1 MPPRSHEHTP
11 IDATGNNLAGLLGQ
25 LGCFDGAG
33 VLYRE
38 ALAGR
43 TLALGAAHAH
53 TRGTAANLEGLLRAK
68 AAAAH
73 HA

>member
-1 MPPRSHEHTP
+1 MHTSAHP
-11 IDATGNNLAGLLGQ
+11 STLTSVNNLAGLLVQ
-25 LGCFDGAG
+25 LGRFDEAE

-53 TRGTAANLEGLLRAK
+53 TRATAANLECLLRMK